1 MRTYLDHNATS
12 PLRPRAKAAMLAAM
26 DLTGNA
32 SSVHAEGRAA
42 RKLLDDAREQ
52 VARAVGVI
60 APMVVFTGGGSEANN
75 LAIKGAP
82 VQRLLV
88 SAIEHPSVLEAA
100 KASGKAVEFIP
111 VDGNGVVDLGALKR
125 MLAGTKA
132 LVSVMLANNET
143 GVLQPVADV
152 VRLAHSH
159 GALVHTDAVQALGKV
174 PTNFGLLG
182 VDLMTLS
189 AHKLGGPVG
198 SGALIIRDGLPL
210 EPLIHGGGQ
219 ELRRRAGTENIAAV
233 AGFAIVANE
242 KLNAVRTLRDQLDSS
257 LEGAIVFGASVERLP
272 NTTCFAVPGMNAETL
287 LMGFDLEGIAVSSG
301 SACSSGKVAKSHVL
315 AAMGVAPDIAK
326 AAIRV
331 SVGWDTT
338 SDHIDHFIA
347 AWSKILARHKAR
359 TNSFVMPGRGPGISH
374 PSGKEMAGT
383 LPGHDELKTAG
394 LVNG

>member
-219 ELRRRAGTENIAAV
+219 ELRRRAGTENLAAV